1 MAYFLTSCRIFAR
14 PKGLAHGLPR
24 GQSWQQETMSK
35 EEPTHDDLR
44 TAEAEPSPSS
54 QEFNPDV
61 TGSESSPQA
70 GSDSLEGSHSE
81 NQQPEEVPSE
91 EARPEETDWQDKYLR
106 LYAEF
111 DNFRKR
117 TMRERGDLIRNASMD
132 ILEKLLPVLDDFD
145 RAAADPSDD
154 VVAVR
159 EGRGLIHTKLRQLLE
174 AQGLTKMEVGQG
186 DVFDVDLH
194 EAITNIPAPT
204 PDLAGKVVDVVEP
217 GYKLNDKIMRYAK
230 VVVGQ

>member
-1 MAYFLTSCRIFAR
+1 MNTEDVND
-14 PKGLAHGLPR
+14 PEVKDV
-24 GQSWQQETMSK
+24 Q
-35 EEPTHDDLR
+35 DD
-44 TAEAEPSPSS
+44 TQAP
-54 QEFNPDV
+54 
-61 TGSESSPQA
+61 ESSAEQA
-70 GSDSLEGSHSE
+70 SE
-81 NQQPEEVPSE
+81 AVPEAAPEATDAGQDEV
-91 EARPEETDWQDKYLR
+91 TDWHDKYLR

-132 ILEKLLPVLDDFD
+132 VLEKLLPVLDDFD
-145 RAAADPSDD
+145 RAAGNPSDD
-154 VVAVR
+154 ATVTR
-159 EGRGLIHTKLRQLLE
+159 EGQALIHTKLRQLLE
-174 AQGLTKMEVGQG
+174 AQGLSKMEVNQG
-186 DVFDVDLH
+186 DAFDVDLH

>member
-1 MAYFLTSCRIFAR
+1 MNTEEVNNPEVKEPQDRSPENA
-14 PKGLAHGLPR
+14 
-24 GQSWQQETMSK
+24 QETDA
-35 EEPTHDDLR
+35 T
-44 TAEAEPSPSS
+44 S
-54 QEFNPDV
+54 QEEAA
-61 TGSESSPQA
+61 SEAAEKES
-70 GSDSLEGSHSE
+70 G
-81 NQQPEEVPSE
+81 E
-91 EARPEETDWQDKYLR
+91 EATDWQDKYLR

-132 ILEKLLPVLDDFD
+132 VLEKLLPVLDDFD
-145 RAAADPSDD
+145 RAAANPSDD
-154 VVAVR
+154 GNVTR
-159 EGRGLIHTKLRQLLE
+159 EGQALIHTKLRQLLE
-174 AQGLTKMEVGQG
+174 AQGLAKMEVNQG
-186 DVFDVDLH
+186 DAFDVDLH

>member
-1 MAYFLTSCRIFAR
+1 MNTEEVNNPEVKEPQDST
-14 PKGLAHGLPR
+14 PENT
-24 GQSWQQETMSK
+24 QETDATSQK
-35 EEPTHDDLR
+35 EAASDA
-44 TAEAEPSPSS
+44 AE
-54 QEFNPDV
+54 N
-61 TGSESSPQA
+61 ES
-70 GSDSLEGSHSE
+70 
-81 NQQPEEVPSE
+81 SE
-91 EARPEETDWQDKYLR
+91 EATDWQDKYLR

-132 ILEKLLPVLDDFD
+132 VLEKLLPVLDDFD
-145 RAAADPSDD
+145 RAAANPSDD
-154 VVAVR
+154 ATVTR
-159 EGRGLIHTKLRQLLE
+159 EGQALIHTKLRQLLE
-174 AQGLTKMEVGQG
+174 AQGLAKMEVNPG
-186 DVFDVDLH
+186 DAFDVELH